1 MASMLVSKVYW
12 LALFLHSRKV
22 VGSSPPGWGLVV
34 CSLHVL
40 PMSEWVLS
48 QYSGQRYTVSLFRL
62 TDDFKLATGVN
73 VIVKSCLSL
82 CYPCERLGTYPG
94 P

>member
-1 MASMLVSKVYW
+1 M
-12 LALFLHSRKV
+12 
-22 VGSSPPGWGLVV
+22 GSSPPGWGLVV

-40 PMSEWVLS
+40 PMSEVLS

-73 VIVKSCLSL
+73 VIVKRCLSL
-82 CYPCERLGTYPG
+82 C
-94 P
+94 

>member
-22 VGSSPPGWGLVV
+22 VGSSPPGWDLVV
-34 CSLHVL
+34 CNLH
-40 PMSEWVLS
+40 VLS